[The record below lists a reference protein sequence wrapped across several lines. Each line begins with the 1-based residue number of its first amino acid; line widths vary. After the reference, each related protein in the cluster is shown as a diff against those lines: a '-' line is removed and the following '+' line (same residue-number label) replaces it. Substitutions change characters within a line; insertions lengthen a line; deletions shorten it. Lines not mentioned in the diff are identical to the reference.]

1 MRKNE
6 KRKGENLIDRALH
19 PVEKYV
25 PNGTIFPT

>member
-1 MRKNE
+1 MKKE
-6 KRKGENLIDRALH
+6 KGKNLIDRALH